1 MAPGNFVLDARLYS
15 APSWCTT
22 SFVNPSALYSA
33 FSILIRLTV
42 KTQGTYVF
50 KDRLQNAYSV
60 IFTLRYFYL
69 VPEISVISFSVRNV
83 SVSTA
88 GTIVSLIP
96 GLVSVSV
103 SSSTFLDLAHFQL
116 GCRYLSAL
124 GLGSL
129 GHLVSRNER
138 FSSIVFGIQK

>member
-1 MAPGNFVLDARLYS
+1 M
-15 APSWCTT
+15 
-22 SFVNPSALYSA
+22 SFVNLSALYSA
-33 FSILIRLTV
+33 FSILIRLEPG
-42 KTQGTYVF
+42 TQGTYVF
-50 KDRLQNAYSV
+50 KDGLQSRVVLLFLRLGILSV
-60 IFTLRYFYL
+60 SQFSFVAIFF
-69 VPEISVISFSVRNV
+69 VRNV
-83 SVSTA
+83 SVSTP
-88 GTIVSLIP
+88 GSIVSLIP

-103 SSSTFLDLAHFQL
+103 SSSTFLDLAHLQL